1 MTFSGYLRENGEV
14 GIRNYLL
21 VLAVTRGAHYVASM
35 IDRMVTGTRCFI
47 PQDEDGKSLQDRMT
61 LGRVFIGLGMN
72 ANVGAVLIVCNGRE
86 QGYPELK
93 PEDLA
98 REIEKSGK
106 PVKVLSIDEEGG
118 LYNAL
123 GNGLRM
129 ARTLTA
135 RISAS
140 RRQEVSL
147 GTLILGV
154 KCGLSDATSGIAGNP
169 VVGTFFDELIGLGG
183 RVMFSE
189 TTEVIGAEHILARR
203 CSSEAVKEKF
213 LECVYRVEETARQ
226 TGEDIRSI
234 NPIPANIEA
243 GLSTLEEKSLGAISK
258 TGTSNLEGV
267 LSYGERAARKGL
279 FFMDSW
285 MSSSSLFLGYAAA
298 GSVLNIFQLGGMVLP
313 TDPVM
318 PALDTGVVTPV
329 LYTTGNPV
337 TYSKGKDELDFN
349 AGTVISDRE
358 EIPSAASRFAKKI
371 IETAGGTLVK
381 AETLKYHE
389 KPEIYFSGPNL

>member
-1 MTFSGYLRENGEV
+1 MIFSGYLRENGEV

-47 PQDEDGKSLQDRMT
+47 PQDEDGKSLQDRLT
-61 LGRVFIGLGMN
+61 LQRVLVGLGVN
-72 ANVGAVLIVCNGRE
+72 ANVGGVLIVCNGRE

-93 PEDLA
+93 PENLS
-98 REIEKSGK
+98 REIERSGK

-118 LYNAL
+118 LYNSL
-123 GNGLRM
+123 GKGLRT
-129 ARTLTA
+129 ARLLTA
-135 RISAS
+135 QISSA

-147 GTLILGV
+147 GTLAMGV

-169 VVGTFFDELIGLGG
+169 VVGAFFDELIDLGG

-189 TTEVIGAEHILARR
+189 TTEVIGAEHILAKR
-203 CSSEAVKEKF
+203 CRDDIVREDF
-213 LECVYRVEETARQ
+213 LECVRHVEETAKQ

-258 TGTSNLEGV
+258 TGTSPLEGV
-267 LSYGERAARKGL
+267 LRYGERADRKGL
-279 FFMDSW
+279 YFMDSW

-313 TDPVM
+313 KDPVL

-337 TYSKGKDELDFN
+337 TYNKGKDEIDFN
-349 AGTVISDRE
+349 AGTVISNQE
-358 EIPSAASRFAKKI
+358 NISSVAARFTEKVL
-371 IETAGGTLVK
+371 ETAGGTFVK
-381 AETLKYHE
+381 AETLEYHE
-389 KPEIYFSGPNL
+389 KPEIYFTGPNL